1 MLQSICDSIV
11 QLSRRNS
18 INSSMFEFVAMILIA
33 CILAIIRLLG
43 KCNLQHYLQ
52 HLHGFLWRVRRPAV
66 ITDDRL
72 RKKKKN
78 RKIICDRCKKTL
90 VYQGQTICH
99 LGNFIH
105 APPKTAI
112 SLSDRVK
119 AWERG
124 EWNATYYCTECLAV
138 FHKCTP
144 NIAFNQHCYHQDE
157 LRRQRKAY
165 WKESMSDL

>member
-1 MLQSICDSIV
+1 
-11 QLSRRNS
+11 
-18 INSSMFEFVAMILIA
+18 MFEFVAMILIA
-33 CILAIIRLLG
+33 CILAIIRLFG

-72 RKKKKN
+72 GQKKKS
-78 RKIICDRCKKTL
+78 RQIICDRCKKTL
-90 VYQGQTICH
+90 VYKGQTVCH

-112 SLSDRVK
+112 SLLDRVK

-124 EWNATYYCTECLAV
+124 EWNATYYCVECLAV

-144 NIAFNQHCYHQDE
+144 HIAFKQHCYHQDE